1 MGDGNSYH
9 GMSEQNGVDF
19 YFKWMLHVDMTLVL
33 IQK

>member
-1 MGDGNSYH
+1 MGD

-19 YFKWMLHVDMTLVL
+19 YIKWMLHVHMTFVL